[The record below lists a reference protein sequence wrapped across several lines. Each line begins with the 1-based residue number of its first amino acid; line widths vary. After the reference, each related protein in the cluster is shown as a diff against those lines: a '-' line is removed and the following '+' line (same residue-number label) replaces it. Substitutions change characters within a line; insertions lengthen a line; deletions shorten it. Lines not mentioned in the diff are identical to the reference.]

1 MNRLISH
8 SRKVLAMP
16 EFREKF
22 ITGVGLD
29 VNYLATERFAE
40 FLNAERLR
48 MADKVKGLD
57 VLLD

>member
-1 MNRLISH
+1 
-8 SRKVLAMP
+8 MP

-22 ITGVGLD
+22 IIGVGLD
-29 VNYLATERFAE
+29 VNYLATDRFAK
-40 FLNAERLR
+40 FLNVERVR